1 MSFYA
6 ASSENFFQDVKQGRF
21 QQLMI
26 ENASRQN
33 INVGEAEQRSYKA
46 SDQKIKELLKAG
58 RIKDVYLVFELMVPY
73 SGCRIDCMIFGCD
86 SEDGKNV
93 MHIELKQWSED
104 GIFPASSAGNFVE
117 AYTGGKIQTAAHPSQ
132 QVKGYHGYL
141 KAFVE
146 AVSTDS
152 LNLQGCAY
160 CFNYIRKDDD
170 GVLFNPKFDV
180 LQEEFRTYAANEK
193 DELAGLLHTLFSH
206 GSGEAVFNE
215 FCFSPLY
222 PSVNLL
228 ENISDIL
235 TLNDKLSLIG
245 KQIEARNDILAYLRN
260 SDRYG
265 KNVVIVNGGPGT
277 GKTVIA
283 LKVLAELSAKGRYRV
298 MFATKSKPLLEA
310 IKCMVGRQEANLL
323 FHNLND
329 FIPARC
335 MENGVDVLLV
345 DEAHRIELSPNNKY
359 TKKDHWTELSQI
371 ETLIRAARS
380 CVFFIDDR
388 QAIRHSEIGKTGLIT
403 SCAQTNHCKIENI
416 VLESQ
421 FRCNG
426 SDNYL
431 NWLEDVL
438 YPRTASC
445 SFSAEEYDFRI
456 FDDPAELYRAIRE
469 KNSEP
474 GMKARLT
481 AGFCWE
487 WSDPKKTGL
496 VINNDIKIGTFHM
509 PWETHMS
516 VTDRRH
522 LPEGYC
528 FWYEWAYSPYGI
540 KQVGCIYTAQGFD
553 FDYIGDYS

>member
-1 MSFYA
+1 MNSFYA

-46 SDQKIKELLKAG
+46 SGQKIKELLKAG

-235 TLNDKLSLIG
+235 TLNDKLSLVG

-474 GMKARLT
+474 GMK
-481 AGFCWE
+481 G
-487 WSDPKKTGL
+487 KKAL
-496 VINNDIKIGTFHM
+496 
-509 PWETHMS
+509 
-516 VTDRRH
+516 
-522 LPEGYC
+522 
-528 FWYEWAYSPYGI
+528 
-540 KQVGCIYTAQGFD
+540 
-553 FDYIGDYS
+553 

>member
-1 MSFYA
+1 MNSFYA

-46 SDQKIKELLKAG
+46 SGQKIKELLKAG

-277 GKTVIA
+277 GKT
-283 LKVLAELSAKGRYRV
+283 
-298 MFATKSKPLLEA
+298 
-310 IKCMVGRQEANLL
+310 
-323 FHNLND
+323 
-329 FIPARC
+329 
-335 MENGVDVLLV
+335 
-345 DEAHRIELSPNNKY
+345 
-359 TKKDHWTELSQI
+359 
-371 ETLIRAARS
+371 
-380 CVFFIDDR
+380 
-388 QAIRHSEIGKTGLIT
+388 GLIT

-553 FDYIGDYS
+553 FDYIGVIVGNDLKYNASADSLDTEITATYDPVLKKDRKNFDTYVRNIYRVLMSRGMKGCYIYCVDKEVADYFRRRLMLKD